1 MKANKILDAIVIVI
15 IVVFVFPLAMQF
27 VNSMNTQGWN
37 ETVIVAFKILLP
49 IFVLIAIGIGLALK
63 LR

>member
-1 MKANKILDAIVIVI
+1 MKANKILDVIVI
-15 IVVFVFPLAMQF
+15 TIVVVFVFPLAMQF

-37 ETVIVAFKILLP
+37 EAVIVAFKILLS
-49 IFVLIAIGIGLALK
+49 IFVLIAIGIALIIK